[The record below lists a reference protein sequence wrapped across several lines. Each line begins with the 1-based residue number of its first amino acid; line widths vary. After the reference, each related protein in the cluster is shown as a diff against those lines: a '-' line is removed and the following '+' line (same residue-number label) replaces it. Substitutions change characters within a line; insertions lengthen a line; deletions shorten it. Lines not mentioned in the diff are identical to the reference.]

1 MPGAPPDGVGAGD
14 GVSKHQ
20 SCAPAGLTLPDRS
33 SHVLSGSQHFTTLFP
48 LLQLSQGFAPLTWLS
63 VALLCVTQIGI
74 IYNAGDLRPV
84 PGGAMG
90 SLGG

>member
-1 MPGAPPDGVGAGD
+1 MGAGD

-20 SCAPAGLTLPDRS
+20 SCAPAGLTLPDHS
-33 SHVLSGSQHFTTLFP
+33 SHVLSGSQHFMTLFP
-48 LLQLSQGFAPLTWLS
+48 LLQLSQGFAPLTWRS

-74 IYNAGDLRPV
+74 IYNAGDPRSV